1 MKKCKHCKEPF
12 KPLNS
17 KQKHCLKKECVEA
30 WVLEANKKAWNAEKK
45 RLKEELET
53 VSELTKKTQ
62 KHVNDYIRERDRG
75 KDCISCDKPL
85 KGKFDAGHYFESSRY
100 PSVRFDESNIHGQC
114 VNCNKHRHGNLIEYQ
129 VGIEKRIGGVDLFEL
144 HQKAHEKR
152 VYTKEELREITEE
165 YKKKKKD
172 LQKQK
177 KELTL

>member
-1 MKKCKHCKEPF
+1 M
-12 KPLNS
+12 
-17 KQKHCLKKECVEA
+17 
-30 WVLEANKKAWNAEKK
+30 
-45 RLKEELET
+45 
-53 VSELTKKTQ
+53 TKKTQ

-85 KGKFDAGHYFESSRY
+85 RGKFDAGHYFESSRY